1 VKLEDT
7 LLGQYT
13 KSEDGSKPGYLED
26 KTVPAGS
33 TCPTFAAC
41 TLWINNERWEGVPF
55 ILKCG
60 KGRIYLIFL
69 IHYHKKIFIFIYI
82 YLFLALNEQKA
93 EIRVQFQ
100 DVPGNVFKHASRNE
114 LVIRV
119 QPNEAVYM
127 KMTNKLP
134 GLSMNTVISELDLSY
149 NRRFSD
155 LKIPD
160 AYEALILDVLKGDH
174 SNFVRNDELDA
185 AWKIFTPILHKIDN
199 EKIAPQPYKY
209 GTRGPPAIEEFV
221 SKYGFK
227 RDKQEYNWPESQC

>member
-1 VKLEDT
+1 MK
-7 LLGQYT
+7 
-13 KSEDGSKPGYLED
+13 
-26 KTVPAGS
+26 
-33 TCPTFAAC
+33 
-41 TLWINNERWEGVPF
+41 F
-55 ILKCG
+55 ITNYI
-60 KGRIYLIFL
+60 IYS
-69 IHYHKKIFIFIYI
+69 
-82 YLFLALNEQKA
+82 LALNEQKT

-100 DVPGNVFKHASRNE
+100 DVPGNVFKDAPRNE

-134 GLSMNTVISELDLSY
+134 GLSMDTVISELDLSY

-174 SNFVRNDELDA
+174 SNFVRDDELDA
-185 AWKIFTPILHKIDN
+185 AWKIFTPLLHKIDN
-199 EKIAPQPYKY
+199 EKIAPQPYAY
-209 GTRGPPAIEEFV
+209 GTRGPPGIEEFV

-227 RDKQEYNWPESQC
+227 RPTQEYNWPER